1 MFLKVETLASN
12 RSLQGSFP
20 VFLSFRFVKSVS
32 FLSICL
38 GTFLFHSL
46 LLSHHSYAANSVR
59 GETCRNKG
67 GIGVSRILEI
77 DTSTGP
83 RYGRVQFKDQ
93 LLPLKPKEVVIT
105 FDDGPLP
112 SVTKS
117 ILRTLKRHCTKATF
131 FAVGKMAKAYP
142 QIIQRVAREGHTV
155 GAHTH
160 SHPRDLRHHYFP
172 YSRFQIER
180 GFQDVQAATGHPIAP
195 FFRFPGL
202 HDYKEMNDYLS
213 DRHIANFS
221 VDIVP
226 GDTSG
231 YSPARIIRNTL
242 SQLRRRGKG
251 ILLLHDIKP
260 ATAAALPRLLSALK
274 ERGYKIVHIV
284 PKKPFKSVPIAL
296 MNMLYEDFSHKDPKT
311 IIGGLTYRQ
320 LYGGKS
326 TKKAKRIYK
335 KRLRKYRGKRY
346 SKRVYGRKRRY

>member
-1 MFLKVETLASN
+1 MIFHLPLLQTSVHAGSSVESGHCKLKRA
-12 RSLQGSFP
+12 
-20 VFLSFRFVKSVS
+20 
-32 FLSICL
+32 
-38 GTFLFHSL
+38 
-46 LLSHHSYAANSVR
+46 
-59 GETCRNKG
+59 
-67 GIGVSRILEI
+67 IGVSRILEI

-93 LLPLKPKEVVIT
+93 LLPLKHKEVVLT

-142 QIIQRVAREGHTV
+142 ELIQRVYDEGHTV

-180 GFQDVQAATGHPIAP
+180 GFQDVQTATGRPIAP

-202 HDYKEMNDYLS
+202 HDYKEMNNYLS

-231 YSPARIIRNTL
+231 YGPARIIRNTL

-260 ATAAALPRLLSALK
+260 ATAAALPRLLSSLK
-274 ERGYKIVHIV
+274 AHGYKIVHIV
-284 PKKPFKSVPIAL
+284 PRKPFKPVPIAL
-296 MNMLYEDFSHKDPKT
+296 MNMLYQDFSHKDPKT

-320 LYGGKS
+320 LYGGRS
-326 TKKAKRIYK
+326 SKKTKRIYK
-335 KRLRKYRGKRY
+335 KRSRKFRGKKY
-346 SKRVYGRKRRY
+346 SKRSSWRKRRY

>member
-1 MFLKVETLASN
+1 MFL
-12 RSLQGSFP
+12 R
-20 VFLSFRFVKSVS
+20 FRCVKLFS
-32 FLSICL
+32 FLFVCL
-38 GTFLFHSL
+38 GLLLFHAL
-46 LLSHHSYAANSVR
+46 LLSQHSYAGGPAK
-59 GETCRNKG
+59 GESCRNKG
-67 GIGVSRILEI
+67 AIGVSRVLEI

-93 LLPLKPKEVVIT
+93 LLPLRHKEVVIT

-142 QIIQRVAREGHTV
+142 QIIQKVYNEGHTV

-180 GFQDVQAATGHPIAP
+180 GFQDVQTATGRPIAP

-274 ERGYKIVHIV
+274 ARGYKIVHIV
-284 PKKPFKSVPIAL
+284 PRKPFKPVPIAL
-296 MNMLYEDFSHKDPKT
+296 INMLYEDFSHKDPKT

-326 TKKAKRIYK
+326 AKKAKRAFRQQSHK
-335 KRLRKYRGKRY
+335 KRSRKYRGKRY

>member
-1 MFLKVETLASN
+1 MFLRFRCVKFL
-12 RSLQGSFP
+12 SLISICFG
-20 VFLSFRFVKSVS
+20 VFL
-32 FLSICL
+32 FLSIYL
-38 GTFLFHSL
+38 SQHS
-46 LLSHHSYAANSVR
+46 HAGPTHK

-67 GIGVSRILEI
+67 AIGVSRVLEI

-93 LLPLKPKEVVIT
+93 LLPLRHKEVVIT

-131 FAVGKMAKAYP
+131 FAVGKMARAYP
-142 QIIQRVAREGHTV
+142 KLIQRVAREGHTV

-180 GFQDVQAATGHPIAP
+180 GFQDVQTAMGLPIAP

-274 ERGYKIVHIV
+274 ARGYKIVHIV
-284 PKKPFKSVPIAL
+284 PKKSFKPVPIAL

-320 LYGGKS
+320 LYGGKPS
-326 TKKAKRIYK
+326 RGSKRRTKKRW
-335 KRLRKYRGKRY
+335 RKYQGKRY
-346 SKRVYGRKRRY
+346 SKRGYRRK

>member
-1 MFLKVETLASN
+1 MRRSWIFKEAKHLFLRFLFFFIRYAIAGLIFISVVLFAP
-12 RSLQGSFP
+12 SLQASP
-20 VFLSFRFVKSVS
+20 
-32 FLSICL
+32 
-38 GTFLFHSL
+38 
-46 LLSHHSYAANSVR
+46 SYN
-59 GETCRNKG
+59 GEACRSKHA
-67 GIGVSRILEI
+67 IGVSRILEI

-83 RYGRVQFKDQ
+83 RYGRVQFKNHP
-93 LLPLKPKEVVIT
+93 LPLKHKEVVIT

-112 SVTKS
+112 TVTKS

-131 FAVGKMAKAYP
+131 FAVGKMAKAFP
-142 QIIQRVAREGHTV
+142 DLIQKVAREGHTV

-180 GFQDVQAATGHPIAP
+180 GFQDVQAAVGKPIAP

-202 HDYKEMNDYLS
+202 HDYEQMNKYLS

-226 GDTSG
+226 GDTNG
-231 YSPARIIRNTL
+231 FSPARIIRNTL

-274 ERGYKIVHIV
+274 ARGYKIVHIV
-284 PKKPFKSVPIAL
+284 PKKPFEPVPIAL

-320 LYGGKS
+320 LYG
-326 TKKAKRIYK
+326 TKPTKRLNRRVK
-335 KRLRKYRGKRY
+335 KRWRKPKNKRY
-346 SKRVYGRKRRY
+346 SKRVYRRKRRY

>member
-1 MFLKVETLASN
+1 MIFQSPLLQTSAHAGS
-12 RSLQGSFP
+12 SLESGHCQF
-20 VFLSFRFVKSVS
+20 KK
-32 FLSICL
+32 
-38 GTFLFHSL
+38 
-46 LLSHHSYAANSVR
+46 A
-59 GETCRNKG
+59 
-67 GIGVSRILEI
+67 IGVSRILEI

-93 LLPLKPKEVVIT
+93 LLPLKHKEVVLT

-131 FAVGKMAKAYP
+131 FAVGKMARAYP
-142 QIIQRVAREGHTV
+142 KLIQRVYDEGHTV

-180 GFQDVQAATGHPIAP
+180 GFQDVQAATGRPIAP

-202 HDYKEMNDYLS
+202 HDYKEMNNYLS

-231 YSPARIIRNTL
+231 YGPARIIRNTL

-260 ATAAALPRLLSALK
+260 ATAAALPRLLSSLK
-274 ERGYKIVHIV
+274 ARGYKIVHIV
-284 PKKPFKSVPIAL
+284 PSKPFKPVPIAL
-296 MNMLYEDFSHKDPKT
+296 MNMLYEDFNHKDPKT

-320 LYGGKS
+320 LYGGS
-326 TKKAKRIYK
+326 SSKKTKRIYK
-335 KRLRKYRGKRY
+335 KSSRKFRGKRY
-346 SKRVYGRKRRY
+346 SKRSSWRKRRY